1 MIMSLEEKKQEVIE
15 DFSVYDEWLDK
26 YEYLIELGKTLEA
39 YPEEEKTEDKL
50 IKGCQSRVW
59 LDYELK
65 DGKLYF
71 RADSDAIITKGI
83 ISLLLSVYSGRTP
96 SEIAADDFD
105 FVEKIGLK
113 ENLSPT
119 RANGLVSMID
129 TIKWIA
135 NDAAAKEQMA
145 GQAGHDENTQA
156 GHDEN
161 TQAGHDENTQAGHDG
176 AVIPGSTG
184 NPSKDVLSA
193 EDVAAL
199 QPLYADVILALK
211 QVYDPEIPVNIYD
224 LGLIYELNIDKDRKV
239 SIVMTFTAPN
249 CPMADEVMHEVEDCV
264 KRVPGVTGCSIELT
278 FEPVWDRSMLSE
290 EARVDLGL
298 DYEEDDYGKLS

>member
-1 MIMSLEEKKQEVIE
+1 MSLEEKKQSVIE
-15 DFSVYDEWLDK
+15 EFSVYDEWLDK
-26 YEYLIELGKTLEA
+26 YEYLIELGKSLEA

-83 ISLLLSVYSGRTP
+83 ISLLIGVYSGRTP
-96 SEIAADDFD
+96 AEIAADDFGFID
-105 FVEKIGLK
+105 RIGLR

-129 TIKWIA
+129 TIKQ
-135 NDAAAKEQMA
+135 AAAS
-145 GQAGHDENTQA
+145 
-156 GHDEN
+156 
-161 TQAGHDENTQAGHDG
+161 
-176 AVIPGSTG
+176 AVIPGEAKESE
-184 NPSKDVLSA
+184 DVLTA

-224 LGLIYELNIDKDRKV
+224 LGLIYELNIDKERKV
-239 SIVMTFTAPN
+239 SILMTFTAPN
-249 CPMADEVMHEVEDCV
+249 CPMADEVMHEVEESV
-264 KRVPGVTGCSIELT
+264 KRVPGVTGCTIELT